1 VVHWFSSTNKT
12 CRNICFH
19 YCFILPLL
27 SKEYIEKKNNCKHDI
42 INLNAKVKSDHSTF
56 KSFVIVQISHVTRK
70 ESAIIPKHDSH
81 LIYISPIT
89 VPQLQWSAV
98 TYVVHVSTSNSCCS
112 ICVVYCISLFLLF
125 LLAIVLSV
133 LRFTDSDYRY
143 LFGIFK
149 LFLKL
154 LY

>member
-12 CRNICFH
+12 CRNILFS
-19 YCFILPLL
+19 LL
-27 SKEYIEKKNNCKHDI
+27 LYFTIIKQRIYRKKNNCKHDI

-70 ESAIIPKHDSH
+70 ESAIIPKH

-98 TYVVHVSTSNSCCS
+98 TYVVHVSKSNSCCS

-125 LLAIVLSV
+125 LLAIVFSV

>member
-1 VVHWFSSTNKT
+1 MVHWFSSTNKT

-70 ESAIIPKHDSH
+70 ESAIIPKH

>member
-1 VVHWFSSTNKT
+1 MPKHLFS
-12 CRNICFH
+12 
-19 YCFILPLL
+19 LL
-27 SKEYIEKKNNCKHDI
+27 LYFTIIKQRIYRKKNNCKHDI

-89 VPQLQWSAV
+89 VPQLQLQWSAV
-98 TYVVHVSTSNSCCS
+98 AYVVHVSKSNSCCS

-133 LRFTDSDYRY
+133 LRLTDSDYRY

>member
-70 ESAIIPKHDSH
+70 ESAIIPKH